1 MSRIWI
7 NGFAQYEPGFDHL
20 TVIQRIR
27 PGLAKLK
34 SDGKTNTA
42 LFSVLDGLRGTQK
55 FWALQPADHRRLLLA
70 KLLKQLMSLASFQPL
85 QGTLIIIAKSQQ
97 VFIFIFWCCLAGDLL
112 DILRSIHRVRESV
125 ADGSGKT
132 SVAFDLTGPTGLV
145 SIIDDGDAK
154 EVTKLARLV
163 VLAVLKGNAVIICS
177 SGQQALDFAK

>member
-1 MSRIWI
+1 M
-7 NGFAQYEPGFDHL
+7 
-20 TVIQRIR
+20 
-27 PGLAKLK
+27 
-34 SDGKTNTA
+34 
-42 LFSVLDGLRGTQK
+42 
-55 FWALQPADHRRLLLA
+55 
-70 KLLKQLMSLASFQPL
+70 
-85 QGTLIIIAKSQQ
+85 
-97 VFIFIFWCCLAGDLL
+97 
-112 DILRSIHRVRESV
+112 RSIHRVRESV